1 MKMMGD
7 IRYVYLVLLL
17 ALPVLLT
24 ACSFRDI
31 LDDYPVSGIKISF
44 IWEGVDELPEGM
56 RIIFYPKSEEGRMVD
71 DYLSVEGGE
80 VKVPPGRYDL
90 VIYNYNTECV
100 VVEGTGSYET
110 IKARTVPYS
119 DMNATEDMVWGPDPF
134 YVVNMKDIRIE
145 KSDEVLA
152 MEFKPKPVVR
162 HYTFEIKVKGLKNV
176 ASIVCNVSGMDDSYC
191 ISSGAC
197 TSGVAPIYVEAVR
210 GDDVIRG
217 SFSAFSDAEA
227 ESTRAAAGVMMRL
240 LLIKVDNTVQEA
252 KVDITEAVGLPSPPD
267 GGGGGGGP
275 ATEIEIP
282 IDEEIEVEDVEVP
295 PDGDGGGMDGDVNDW
310 DDETNVELPVV

>member
-1 MKMMGD
+1 MKKYWFMWLTACLWLMMF
-7 IRYVYLVLLL
+7 
-17 ALPVLLT
+17 T
-24 ACSFRDI
+24 SACSFRDI
-31 LDDYPVSGIKISF
+31 LDDYPVSGVQISLN
-44 IWEGVDELPEGM
+44 WEGVNKLPEGM
-56 RIIFYPKSEEGRMVD
+56 RVIFYPKSEEGRMVD

-80 VKVPPGRYDL
+80 VKVPPGDYDM

-119 DMNATEDMVWGPDPF
+119 DMNATESMVWGPDPF

-145 KSDEVLA
+145 KSDEVL
-152 MEFKPKPVVR
+152 MMKFRPRPVVR

-227 ESTRAAAGVMMRL
+227 ESTRAAAEVMMKL

-252 KVDITEAVGLPSPPD
+252 KVDITEAVELPSPPD
-267 GGGGGGGP
+267 EGGGVEEP
-275 ATEIEIP
+275 ATEVEIP
-282 IDEEIEVEDVEVP
+282 IEEEIEVEDVEVP
-295 PDGDGGGMDGDVNDW
+295 PDGGGGGMDGDVNDW